1 VGRLAGD
8 GYPAPGARKHGSPQ
22 PANPLI
28 ASHNQGVSGLATGRG
43 AEPGG
48 AVSNDAIVLLKE
60 DHKTVEKLFKQ
71 FEKAGENALAEKRE
85 LVDSMIRELTTHTY
99 IEEEIFYPAAR
110 AAAPETKDHV
120 LESVEEH
127 HVVVWMLSELSGL
140 DPEDE
145 TFDAK
150 VTVLT
155 ENVRHHVEEEEKE
168 WFPEVRKSM
177 GRKELQELG
186 ERMIAAKAK
195 APSDPLAVRSASK

>member
-1 VGRLAGD
+1 M
-8 GYPAPGARKHGSPQ
+8 
-22 PANPLI
+22 
-28 ASHNQGVSGLATGRG
+28 
-43 AEPGG
+43 
-48 AVSNDAIVLLKE
+48 SNDAIVLLKE

-71 FEKAGENALAEKRE
+71 FENAGENAKAEKRK
-85 LVDSMIRELTTHTY
+85 LVDAMIKELTTHTY

-110 AAAPETKDHV
+110 AAVPETKDHV

-127 HVVVWMLSELSGL
+127 HVVVWMLSELSKM
-140 DPEDE
+140 DPSDE
-145 TFDAK
+145 SFDAK

-168 WFPEVRKSM
+168 WFPEVRKTM

-195 APSDPLAVRSASK
+195 APSDPLAVSSASK